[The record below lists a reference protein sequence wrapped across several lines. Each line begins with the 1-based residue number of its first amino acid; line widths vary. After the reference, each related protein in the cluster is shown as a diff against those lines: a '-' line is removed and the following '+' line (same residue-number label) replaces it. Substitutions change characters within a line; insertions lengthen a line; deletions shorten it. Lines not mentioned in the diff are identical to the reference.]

1 MKKKT
6 TDPLVNEYLK
16 EVSDGLV
23 CPKARKKYVLDEL
36 ETLIDDFVRDNPGC
50 GIEDLLGEF
59 GTPEKFREGLE
70 TDGEYAE
77 LYEKAKKKTRIMTVV
92 SVLLALLLI
101 FAIISI
107 VIIIRELGGHVT
119 ISDVKEIYRITD

>member
-16 EVSDGLV
+16 EVSGGLV
-23 CPKARKKYVLDEL
+23 CPKARKKYFLDEL
-36 ETLIDDFVRDNPGC
+36 GTLVDDFVRDNPGC
-50 GIEDLLGEF
+50 GIEDLRGEF
-59 GTPEKFREGLE
+59 GTPEKIQAGFE

-92 SVLLALLLI
+92 SILPGSVGR
-101 FAIISI
+101 AIL
-107 VIIIRELGGHVT
+107 VGG
-119 ISDVKEIYRITD
+119 YRIGRRMLRF